1 MIVEAIDKRTKR
13 IVKIK
18 EALPGQRCT
27 CIHCGAEMHPVLEV
41 KTPFFRCV
49 VGEKHTHYLCEQL
62 EKTNR
67 AYDPQLTDVVQLFAN
82 LFKAVRGKDVPPEDP
97 EEDKKPEAFGP
108 ENGDRLDDDP
118 EKGTEVDVGDGDTA
132 GETEADEEDKEDKE
146 DEKNEPSEPLV
157 LPCKTLSQLW
167 KAGIQKFGPSECIG
181 SNLRSD
187 IFLWYKDF
195 DEFFVHREDLGER
208 VLAVRPLWPVHRSN
222 AILFASFSS
231 IRGSKAYKKK
241 YFVLNFQDRK
251 EYYKACKNL
260 FIRNTEN
267 SGASSTTPK
276 YNMVLVAGDWTEIDD
291 EESAVFGVKIG
302 AHIYGAQKSSFFSK
316 NQVYPIP
323 QHKSNQ

>member
-97 EEDKKPEAFGP
+97 EEDKNPEAFGP

-167 KAGIQKFGPSECIG
+167 KAGIQKFGPSERVG
-181 SNLRSD
+181 AGLRSD

-195 DEFFVHREDLGER
+195 DRFFARRESLGER
-208 VLAVRPLWPVHRSN
+208 VIAVKPYKCLSREN
-222 AILFASFSS
+222 AIVFGSYSKA
-231 IRGSKAYKKK
+231 RGSEEWRVK
-241 YFVLNFQDRK
+241 YFVLTFQERK
-251 EYYKACKNL
+251 EYNRACKKL
-260 FIRNTEN
+260 FDRNTEN
-267 SGASSTTPK
+267 VGSSETVPK
-276 YNMVLVAGDWTEIDD
+276 YKMVLVAGDWTELD
-291 EESAVFGVKIG
+291 EEKSAVYVKSGKNNYGV
-302 AHIYGAQKSSFFSK
+302 QSSPLYSK
-316 NQVYPIP
+316 NQIYPIP
-323 QHKSNQ
+323 QYKIKG